1 MPQLSFRSFRL
12 VCRPEQIPLVERL
25 LLDEG
30 FAFAPEPFFPRA
42 RRLVHEPL
50 PLGSS
55 LAALFG
61 YIYIQDRS
69 SMLPPLALRPPKGAA
84 VLDLC
89 ASPGGK
95 TGMLAQCVGETGFVL
110 GNEPS
115 PNRLATLR
123 RNLLHLNSFCC
134 ATCSHPGER
143 FPLPGPDDAPAQSP
157 WPGWDRILLDPPCS
171 GWGTAEKNP
180 QVLRLWREERVRPL
194 IVLQRRLLAEAARL
208 LRPGGFLVYSTCT
221 TNPAENEDQLAY
233 ARDELNL
240 VFTPVPEPE
249 GFAFLP
255 PARPECAGALR
266 VESGP
271 DGQGFFVA
279 LLRKAGGRSPGM
291 DQGPSSPDSSASI
304 AVADA
309 NVPACSAPGESSGRK
324 LFPRSRKTESPAAR
338 QGRQPSR
345 PGRPDWRA
353 AQDPLFLPRSCLAG
367 PFTDPDFL
375 PPGEIAVFNSVA
387 HFLPAAAL
395 ALLPDGFAWKGFP
408 LGRAE
413 GENFIRVNPHLRFLM
428 PPAPAAEARG
438 EPVLDLSAIAPLR
451 ALLGGQSLAT
461 DGKGPEIGLYYRGLP
476 LCRLAVKG
484 RRALLRSGRTR
495 SGKR

>member
-1 MPQLSFRSFRL
+1 M
-12 VCRPEQIPLVERL
+12 ERL

-30 FAFAPEPFFPRA
+30 FAFAPEPFFPSA
-42 RRLVHEPL
+42 RRLVREPL

-69 SMLPPLALRPPKGAA
+69 SMLPPLALQPPKGAA
-84 VLDLC
+84 ALDLC

-110 GNEPS
+110 GNEPAK
-115 PNRLATLR
+115 NRLATLR

-143 FPLPGPDDAPAQSP
+143 FPLPGTDPAPADTP
-157 WPGWDRILLDPPCS
+157 WPGWDRVLLDPPCS
-171 GWGTAEKNP
+171 GLGTAEKNP
-180 QVLRLWREERVRPL
+180 QVLRLWREDRVRPL
-194 IVLQRRLLAEAARL
+194 IALQRRLLAEAARL

-240 VFTPVPEPE
+240 VLTPVPAPE

-255 PARPECAGALR
+255 PARPECDGALR

-279 LLRKAGGRSPGM
+279 LLRKAGNSPPVA
-291 DQGPSSPDSSASI
+291 DRKTCSPDSSASPGS
-304 AVADA
+304 AEAEL
-309 NVPACSAPGESSGRK
+309 PPCPAPGECSGHE
-324 LFPRSRKTESPAAR
+324 LIPRSRKTQSPAAR
-338 QGRQPSR
+338 RDLLPGR
-345 PGRPDWRA
+345 PGRRLG
-353 AQDPLFLPRSCLAG
+353 QDPLFLPRSCLAG
-367 PFTDPDFL
+367 PFTDPNLL

-387 HFLPAAAL
+387 HFLPEAGL
-395 ALLPDGFAWKGFP
+395 ALLPAGFAWKGFP

-413 GENFIRVNPHLRFLM
+413 GENFVRVNPHLRSLM
-428 PPAPAAEARG
+428 PPAHVAEARG
-438 EPVLDLSAIAPLR
+438 ETVFDLSDGAPLR
-451 ALLGGQSLAT
+451 ALLSGQSLAT

-484 RRALLRSGRTR
+484 RRALLRSGRTPP
-495 SGKR
+495 GK